1 LATEV
6 EEEMDVDTVGDTL
19 LEMTLLEVDVVTEVV
34 TLGDEVLLLALEE
47 KETEGKTISHEAS
60 NKVNK
65 VIGTNNCFLMV
76 FINLIL
82 SFLP

>member
-1 LATEV
+1 
-6 EEEMDVDTVGDTL
+6 MDVDTVGDTL

>member
-1 LATEV
+1 
-6 EEEMDVDTVGDTL
+6 MDVDTVGDTL

-34 TLGDEVLLLALEE
+34 TLGVEVLLALEE
-47 KETEGKTISHEAS
+47 KEIEGKTISHEAS
-60 NKVNK
+60 SNVNK
-65 VIGTNNCFLMV
+65 LIGINKCFLMV

>member
-1 LATEV
+1 
-6 EEEMDVDTVGDTL
+6 MDVDTVGDTL

-34 TLGDEVLLLALEE
+34 TLGDEVLLLALGE

-60 NKVNK
+60 SNVNK
-65 VIGTNNCFLMV
+65 LIGINKCFLMV